1 MQTRFDGFVCI
12 DRTKQHF
19 GFLVF
24 REEPGEPVVLE
35 CSTWCWPATE
45 EGRSAARQ
53 QMVRVIDRLQ
63 AQAVRPAMRALE
75 RAA

>member
-12 DRTKQHF
+12 DRTKRNS

-24 REEPGEPVVLE
+24 REEPGQPVVLE
-35 CSTWCWPATE
+35 CSTWCWPATD
-45 EGRSAARQ
+45 EGRVAARQ

-63 AQAVRPAMRALE
+63 AECAHSGMRSL

>member
-1 MQTRFDGFVCI
+1 MVPRFDGFVCI
-12 DRTKQHF
+12 DRTKRNF

-45 EGRSAARQ
+45 EGRVAARQ

-63 AQAVRPAMRALE
+63 AESAHSGMRSL

>member
-12 DRTKQHF
+12 DRTKRSF

-45 EGRSAARQ
+45 EGRLAARQ
-53 QMVRVIDRLQ
+53 QMVRVIERLQ
-63 AQAVRPAMRALE
+63 VQAVRPSMGALV
-75 RAA
+75 A